1 MDIAYP
7 THSKRYEY
15 KHCYQYYNMI
25 NVNINTVKR
34 LIMKCIY
41 EEDTDDKIKLFIK
54 INKLLPR
61 DLKIESPTMITKDF
75 IDKRLYSLQASL
87 G

>member
-1 MDIAYP
+1 M
-7 THSKRYEY
+7 
-15 KHCYQYYNMI
+15 
-25 NVNINTVKR
+25 NVSINTVKR

-41 EEDTDDKIKLFIK
+41 EEDSDDKIKLFIK
-54 INKLLPR
+54 INKLLAR

>member
-1 MDIAYP
+1 
-7 THSKRYEY
+7 
-15 KHCYQYYNMI
+15 MI
-25 NVNINTVKR
+25 NVNTVKR
-34 LIMKCIY
+34 MIMKCIY

-54 INKLLPR
+54 INKLLPW

-75 IDKRLYSLQASL
+75 IDKRLYNLEANL

>member
-1 MDIAYP
+1 
-7 THSKRYEY
+7 
-15 KHCYQYYNMI
+15 MI
-25 NVNINTVKR
+25 NVSTVKR
-34 LIMKCIY
+34 MIMKCIY

>member
-1 MDIAYP
+1 M
-7 THSKRYEY
+7 
-15 KHCYQYYNMI
+15 
-25 NVNINTVKR
+25 NVSISTVKR

>member
-1 MDIAYP
+1 
-7 THSKRYEY
+7 
-15 KHCYQYYNMI
+15 MI

-75 IDKRLYSLQASL
+75 IDKRLYSLQSSL

>member
-1 MDIAYP
+1 M
-7 THSKRYEY
+7 
-15 KHCYQYYNMI
+15 
-25 NVNINTVKR
+25 NVSINTVKR

-75 IDKRLYSLQASL
+75 IDKRLYGLQASL